1 MSWIVGMIGDAIPE
15 IEQKAILSRYKHSGT
30 TVRIQGTFLAIAGG
44 NPDTSVSHADDS
56 LAILVAG
63 IGILRSSPS
72 SSSILTAQD
81 WVKRLTPEIP
91 VIGDLDGHFIILRY
105 RNGIL
110 ECFSDRVGLRT
121 LYAAKTHFGWVF
133 GTRLDAVCSLLP
145 STSIDWKTFGSR
157 WLCVQQCSHES
168 PVNGIR
174 KIPPNGTFR
183 MSVNEIAVSSTPW
196 LSYTAAPSSPRQT
209 IELLR
214 SFITVHDTTMRL
226 GLSGGLD
233 SRVLLALLASSGQS
247 YSTYAFGGSNEPD
260 VALAERLCRA
270 EGIRFR
276 HIEESFPSADQ
287 CVSMMQEYVRRTHL
301 VEGAASSVRLRYYSA
316 LHEPNSIMIDGGN
329 GEILRRQ
336 FLRRISFY
344 AKDDL
349 LHRRTDRLLPYF
361 LLHRADIFNKDISVR
376 MHEGAAADLDRSLQ
390 SLPSPQIIGEENF
403 LDAWTI
409 TTRIPIVACDEQ
421 ARIDE
426 SAINFMPF
434 SQPSVLQSAIS
445 LPLANRRNNRLSKNI
460 IRTCSPSLSRYPL
473 VKNGIAYPYGLT
485 TLQSR
490 LWTAIR
496 SRLDR
501 RDREA
506 DLRLFLNTVK
516 EYALDAVH
524 SADTRNYAPYDYAK
538 VLRIVTGYYSGN
550 RRYAREV
557 QWWLAF
563 DVWRRAVEK

>member
-15 IEQKAILSRYKHSGT
+15 FEQKAILSRYKHSGN
-30 TVRIQGTFLAIAGG
+30 TVRIQETFLAVAGG
-44 NPDTSVSHADDS
+44 NTETSFSHTDDS
-56 LAILVAG
+56 LSILVAG
-63 IGILRSSPS
+63 IGILRSSTF
-72 SSSILTAQD
+72 SSILTAQD

-91 VIGDLDGHFIILRY
+91 VIGDLNGHFIILRY

-110 ECFSDRVGLRT
+110 ECFSDKVGLRT

-133 GTRLDAVCSLLP
+133 GTQLDAVCSLLP
-145 STSIDWKTFGSR
+145 STSIDWNTFGSR

-174 KIPPNGTFR
+174 KLPPNGTFR
-183 MSVNEIAVSSTPW
+183 ITAKEIAVSTTPW
-196 LSYTAAPSSPRQT
+196 LSHTAAPSSPQQT

-214 SFITVHDTTMRL
+214 SLITVRDTTMSL

-233 SRVLLALLASSGQS
+233 SRVLLALLASSGQP

-260 VALAERLCRA
+260 VALAERICRA

-316 LHEPNSIMIDGGN
+316 LRESNSIMIDGGN

-349 LHRRTDRLLPYF
+349 VHRRTDRLLPYF
-361 LLHRADIFNKDISVR
+361 LFRRADIFNKEISAR

-390 SLPSPQIIGEENF
+390 SLPSPQVIGEENF

-434 SQPSVLQSAIS
+434 SQPSVLQSAIL
-445 LPLANRRNNRLSKNI
+445 LPLTERRNNRFSKKI
-460 IRTCSPSLSRYPL
+460 IRTYSPSLSRYPL
-473 VKNGIAYPYGLT
+473 VKNGIAYSYRLT

-490 LWTAIR
+490 LWTAIH
-496 SRLDR
+496 SRFDR

-506 DLRLFLNTVK
+506 DLRLFLNTVR
-516 EYALDAVH
+516 EYALDTVH
-524 SADTRNYAPYDYAK
+524 SKETRNYAPYQYDK
-538 VLRIVTGYYSGN
+538 VLKIVTGYYDGEKQ
-550 RRYAREV
+550 YARELN
-557 QWWLAF
+557 WWLAF